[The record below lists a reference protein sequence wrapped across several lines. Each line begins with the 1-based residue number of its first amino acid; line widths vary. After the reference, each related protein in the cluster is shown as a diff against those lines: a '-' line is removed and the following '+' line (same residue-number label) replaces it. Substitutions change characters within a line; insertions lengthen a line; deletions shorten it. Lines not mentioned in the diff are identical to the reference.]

1 MTAPS
6 FSSFPPS
13 FSSFP
18 EFDSDKTGARGD
30 DKKKRKKHEHKKR
43 HKSTRSRETSREKER
58 EDASTNDTLVD
69 RIFYSDR
76 RGDFLNIQ
84 FGGLHIGD
92 VPKYRLVDSMIQS
105 LLCGNS

>member
-18 EFDSDKTGARGD
+18 DFGSDNTGSRGD
-30 DKKKRKKHEHKKR
+30 DKKKRRKHEHKKR
-43 HKSTRSRETSREKER
+43 HKSTSSREKET
-58 EDASTNDTLVD
+58 EDMSNNNTLVD

-92 VPKYRLVDSMIQS
+92 VPKYHLVDSMI
-105 LLCGNS
+105 